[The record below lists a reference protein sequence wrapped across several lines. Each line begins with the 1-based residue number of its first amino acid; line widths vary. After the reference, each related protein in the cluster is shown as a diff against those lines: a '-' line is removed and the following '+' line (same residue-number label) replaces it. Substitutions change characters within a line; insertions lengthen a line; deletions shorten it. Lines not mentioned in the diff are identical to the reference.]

1 MGWSLYPG
9 PVLVLKVIF
18 WASLGAL
25 VWTHA
30 LYPLFVALLA
40 RLRPR
45 PARADD
51 GYRPRVALVI
61 AAYNEHDVIAAK
73 LENALAL
80 DYPRGAPAHRRR
92 LRRLERRHRR
102 DRARLRRAGRR
113 ARSCASRGQG
123 QRPEHRP
130 SARFPTSTWSRSRTP
145 TASGAP
151 DALRQ
156 LVAPLADARV
166 AYVCGR
172 LQLRSPEGTNQEG
185 AYWRYEIWLRAR
197 ESLVHSVTGGNGS
210 IYAVRRER
218 YEEVDPRFGHD
229 LSFPYLMVKRGFR
242 AVYAPRAVAL
252 EKMTTDLSDEFRR
265 KVRMFGH
272 CWVLVLQGRM
282 FGLRALGPLYWVE
295 MVSHRLL
302 RYASGLLHLALLA
315 TSIVLAFQVGGVYAV
330 VLALHVLFA
339 LCVLASLA
347 LHGRVRVFALAEY
360 YLLVTVATL
369 LALGDVVRGVP
380 AVWERAEGTR

>member
-1 MGWSLYPG
+1 
-9 PVLVLKVIF
+9 VLVLQVIF
-18 WASLGAL
+18 WASLIAL

-30 LYPLFVALLA
+30 LYPLFVAALA
-40 RLRPR
+40 RIRPQR
-45 PARADD
+45 VRTDESF
-51 GYRPRVALVI
+51 RPRVALVI
-61 AAYNEHDVIAAK
+61 AAYNEDDVIAAK

-80 DYPRGAPAHRRR
+80 DYPRELLRIVVASDASSDRTDEIVRSFAERGVELVRAP
-92 LRRLERRHRR
+92 
-102 DRARLRRAGRR
+102 
-113 ARSCASRGQG
+113 RGGKVNAQN
-123 QRPEHRP
+123 H
-130 SARFPTSTWSRSRTP
+130 AVRTLGDVDVI
-145 TASGAP
+145 AFSDANCEWRP
-151 DALRQ
+151 DALGH
-156 LVAPLADARV
+156 LLAPLADERV

-242 AVYAPRAVAL
+242 AVYAPRAIAL

-272 CWVLVLQGRM
+272 CWLLVLHGRM
-282 FGLRALGPLYWVE
+282 FSLRRLGPLYWVE

-315 TSIVLAFQVGGVYAV
+315 TSIVLAFSLGGVYAV
-330 VLALHVLFA
+330 VLGLHVVFG
-339 LCVLASLA
+339 LCVLASIA
-347 LHGRVRVFALAEY
+347 LHGRVRIFALAHY
-360 YLLVTVATL
+360 YLLVTLATL
-369 LALGDVVRGVP
+369 LALGDVARGVP